1 MIRPVE
7 TSVPS
12 KINGVDIKPAR
23 VSPGAA
29 VQRKTERTAGEAG
42 SSAVSDTDVQIT
54 GAARGLAAIEQSLR
68 ELPAIDEARV
78 ADVRRRLDS
87 GSYQIDPQK
96 VADRL
101 LHLEHELGRGNP
113 LSDSDLK

>member
-7 TSVPS
+7 TAVSS

-23 VSPGAA
+23 IAPGAA
-29 VQRKTERTAGEAG
+29 VQRKSERTAGEAG
-42 SSAVSDTDVQIT
+42 SSAVADSDVQIT

-78 ADVRRRLDS
+78 ADVRRRLDN
-87 GSYQIDPQK
+87 GSYSIDPQK

-101 LHLEHELGRGNP
+101 LHLESDLGRGNP
-113 LSDSDLK
+113 LNASDLK